1 MAMTDTLVIA
11 HRFQY
16 WFVTTQTDVIRRVV
30 DEARD
35 EAVDAARAIIRNHT
49 LEQLLAEIADDSAG
63 AGQAS
68 PTQPILASHPDDE
81 LGRRVVIELHG
92 MRAQI
97 ARNEEVLLRMLPVS
111 TRRT

>member
-1 MAMTDTLVIA
+1 MTDTRVIA
-11 HRFQY
+11 HRFQH

-35 EAVDAARAIIRNHT
+35 EAVGAARAIIRNHT

-63 AGQAS
+63 AGQA

-97 ARNEEVLLRMLPVS
+97 ARNEEVLLRILPVS